1 MISKMLVEGQE
12 MAEIRDFFI
21 SIFNARQDAASKA
34 ASRSIPGAA
43 ATKPETVPDAPQ
55 TQRTIRDTVTLSNG
69 GQKIVNLA
77 RGNELANEFRNAPV
91 DADYGKRLTKAFED
105 ISRVARLFTE
115 TFKSAFSSR
124 SK

>member
-21 SIFNARQDAASKA
+21 NIFNARQDAASKA
-34 ASRSIPGAA
+34 ASTSA
-43 ATKPETVPDAPQ
+43 ATKPSAAPEAPEAPQ
-55 TQRTIRDTVTLSNG
+55 TQRTIRDTVTLSDG

-77 RGNELANEFRNAPV
+77 RGSELANEFRNAPV
-91 DADYGKRLTKAFED
+91 DNDYGKKLAKAFED
-105 ISRVARLFTE
+105 ITRVARLFTE

>member
-1 MISKMLVEGQE
+1 

-21 SIFNARQDAASKA
+21 NIFNARRDAASKA
-34 ASRSIPGAA
+34 ASSSIT
-43 ATKPETVPDAPQ
+43 TKPNTAPEAQEAPQ
-55 TQRTIRDTVTLSNG
+55 TSRTIRDTVTLSDG

-91 DADYGKRLTKAFED
+91 DGDYGKKLAKAFED

-124 SK
+124 PK